1 MSIQH
6 LSGQRITSSQVS
18 NSTQTLRPGQIVQGK
33 IGKLF
38 SNNKAQIQLG
48 SQKLIAQL
56 EASLTIG
63 GKYHFQVQASD
74 NVIHLKVIG
83 EQLKNQ
89 ANVNIMSLMRQ
100 LGLNTTKSNI
110 ALMQSLISEK
120 IPFSKEQLQKS
131 FQLLEGAKNKSQ
143 AHQIVKDMIAAR
155 LPITDSVFQALASKN
170 TNGMTDQIKSLLQ
183 QLRQDSNQTQLH
195 QRLINR
201 LSQMTELPSNQVIV
215 KQIISQASTNNQQL
229 FNVLKGSGV
238 VDASADFSTW
248 KSEWA
253 AFAKGD
259 NLTSGKYAKLPFQL
273 NNLEAT
279 RGLEHMSNNGT
290 SLRATSKAIIQSF
303 GHSVETAAANNTAL
317 PGQDFAQLKQQLTK
331 TVMPLL
337 SDTQQQQLT
346 KLIENNPTQMR
357 QLLSVLRT
365 MASSDTYADIDSVL
379 TTMKLGES
387 FLNSSPKEQFL
398 SQIQQVL
405 RFTGLNYENQLANN
419 MAQQQSATIKSMLM
433 QILQQSDGTVHD
445 RSQQLLNFIN
455 GMQIQS
461 VNDTTN
467 SLQASLQ
474 IPAEKLGLPNDMQL
488 DFEGK
493 RTEDGKI
500 NPDFCRI
507 IFYLELANLNETIID
522 MNIQKRAVAITI
534 YNDQSEMADYSTSL
548 KPMVRE
554 GLESLNYQLSTITIK
569 PIHENNLSDNDKHK
583 TAYKNSYQGVDYRV

>member
-6 LSGQRITSSQVS
+6 LAGQRITSSQVS
-18 NSTQTLRPGQIVQGK
+18 SSTQTLRPGQIVQGK
-33 IGKLF
+33 IVKLF
-38 SNNKAQIQLG
+38 PNNKAQIQLG
-48 SQKLIAQL
+48 TQKMIAQL
-56 EASLTIG
+56 EASLTVG

-89 ANVNIMSLMRQ
+89 ANVNMMSLMRQ
-100 LGLNTTKSNI
+100 LGLHATKSNI

-120 IPFSKEQLQKS
+120 IPFSKEQLQKA
-131 FQLLEGAKNKSQ
+131 FQLLDGAKNKSQ
-143 AHQIVKDMIAAR
+143 THQIVKEMIAAR
-155 LPITDSVFQALASKN
+155 LPITDSVYQALAAKN
-170 TNGMTDQIKSLLQ
+170 TNGLTDQMKSLLQ
-183 QLRQDSNQTQLH
+183 QLRQDPNQTKLH
-195 QRLINR
+195 QHLINR
-201 LSQMTELPSNQVIV
+201 LSQITERPSNQVV
-215 KQIISQASTNNQQL
+215 KQIMSQASNNNQQL
-229 FNVLKGSGV
+229 FNVLKSSGAI
-238 VDASADFSTW
+238 DASVDFSTW

-253 AFAKGD
+253 TFAKQD
-259 NLTSGKYAKLPFQL
+259 NLASGNYTKLPFQL
-273 NNLEAT
+273 NNMEAT
-279 RGLEHMSNNGT
+279 RALEQMSNKGT
-290 SLRATSKAIIQSF
+290 SIRAASKAIIQSW
-303 GHSVETAAANNTAL
+303 GNSVETAAVNNTAL
-317 PGQDFAQLKQQLTK
+317 PEQEFAQLKQQLTK

-337 SDTQQQQLT
+337 SDTQQQQLAR
-346 KLIENNPTQMR
+346 LIENSPTQMR
-357 QLLSVLRT
+357 QLLTVLQT
-365 MASSDTYADIDSVL
+365 MANSDTYTDIDSVL

-433 QILQQSDGTVHD
+433 QLLQQSDGTVHD

-467 SLQASLQ
+467 SPQASLQ

-507 IFYLELANLNETIID
+507 IFYLELAKD
-522 MNIQKRAVAITI
+522 RKSV
-534 YNDQSEMADYSTSL
+534 
-548 KPMVRE
+548 V
-554 GLESLNYQLSTITIK
+554 
-569 PIHENNLSDNDKHK
+569 
-583 TAYKNSYQGVDYRV
+583 

>member
-6 LSGQRITSSQVS
+6 LAGQRITSSQVS
-18 NSTQTLRPGQIVQGK
+18 NSTQSLRPGQIVQGK
-33 IGKLF
+33 IVKLF
-38 SNNKAQIQLG
+38 TNNKAQIQLG
-48 SQKLIAQL
+48 TQKMVAQL
-56 EASLTIG
+56 EASLTVG

-74 NVIHLKVIG
+74 NVVHLKVIG

-89 ANVNIMSLMRQ
+89 ANVNMMSLMRQ
-100 LGLNTTKSNI
+100 LGLNATKSNI

-120 IPFSKEQLQKS
+120 IPFSKEQLQKA
-131 FQLLEGAKNKSQ
+131 FQLLDGAKNKSQ
-143 AHQIVKDMIAAR
+143 ANQIVKEMIAAR
-155 LPITDSVFQALASKN
+155 LPITNSVYQALAAKN
-170 TNGMTDQIKSLLQ
+170 TNGMTDQMKSLLQ
-183 QLRQDSNQTQLH
+183 QLRQDPNQTKLH
-195 QRLINR
+195 QHLINR
-201 LSQMTELPSNQVIV
+201 LSQLTERPSNPIV
-215 KQIISQASTNNQQL
+215 KQIISQASNNNQQL
-229 FNVLKGSGV
+229 FNVLKSSGAV
-238 VDASADFSTW
+238 EANVDFSTW

-253 AFAKGD
+253 AFAKQD
-259 NLTSGKYAKLPFQL
+259 NLASGNHTKPPFHL
-273 NNLEAT
+273 NSMEAT
-279 RGLEHMSNNGT
+279 RVLEQMSKNRT
-290 SLRATSKAIIQSF
+290 SIRAASRAIIQSF
-303 GHSVETAAANNTAL
+303 GHSIEIAAANNTTL
-317 PGQDFAQLKQQLTK
+317 PGQVFTQLEQQLTK

-337 SDTQQQQLT
+337 TDTQQQQLT
-346 KLIENNPTQMR
+346 KLLENNPTQMR
-357 QLLSVLRT
+357 QLFTVLRT
-365 MASSDTYADIDSVL
+365 MATSDTYADIDNVL

-433 QILQQSDGTVHD
+433 QIIQQSDGTVQD

-474 IPAEKLGLPNDMQL
+474 VPAEKLGLPNDMQL

-534 YNDQSEMADYSTSL
+534 FNDQSEMADYSNSL
-548 KPMVRE
+548 KPMVKE
-554 GLESLNYQLSTITIK
+554 GLASLNYRLSTITIK
-569 PIHENNLSDNDKHK
+569 PIHENNQSDNSKLK
-583 TAYKNSYQGVDYRV
+583 TAYQNSYQGVDYRV